1 MSRHGGNA
9 ALCSFASAFAL
20 AVAVHTVVGF
30 SLVGQRWAGGSISV
44 EVSLGPAAGLVD
56 GSEDWDA
63 CAGQSLAEWNAA
75 LAPTAVRFMPVPGGT
90 GSPVAF
96 DRVNSIGFADDIF
109 GIPFGSSLLSVTQS
123 FARVQDGLNATFE
136 ADVLIN
142 RSQPFNCYRGAQR
155 PGPPVHDLQRTV
167 THALG
172 HVIGLGHPDATG
184 QDVTALMNAGLG
196 GVDTLQL
203 NDLQGALTLAGVAM
217 ASIPFPPRNEALTF
231 YESLEVEYRDTL
243 QRSQTNEGY
252 VNAEGSAVWFPEWLR
267 YVLNGCGATEATTRV
282 LMQIRGQ
289 GIQPVCSEVAAD
301 SHAFPPRNLSFDF
314 LEALDAFYRD
324 ELKRSVELSH
334 IDLEGKAVWLQEYLR
349 YRVDGVNDAD
359 ARRQVLTKIQEAA
372 ETPSPPNAPPDTHFI
387 YGQEASMVLS
397 AIDFND
403 AGGLNTPNDGLLFNH
418 PKGIATDNT
427 RLALADSNNNRV
439 LIWNAIP
446 TTSNISPDLVLGQ
459 TNFTANN
466 SGRGDASSG
475 LEVMNW
481 PTAVAIYN
489 DGTDIRLAVADT
501 YNDRILI
508 WRSWPTSSGEPA
520 TFALASPDI
529 RWPWGVWTNDERLVI
544 VNTGGDGIVSV
555 WDGFPTSNTTS
566 DWNFDSNGEM
576 GTPRSIVSD
585 WNNFLAVADHNQPAA
600 ISNAQGS
607 FVWTSDGTGLPTPSS
622 NHPADCFL
630 EDVTDPRYAW
640 LAGDISSVGDLYML
654 GRTLHRWTGLPTS
667 RCEDPD
673 FSISTTSFDFVGGD
687 GSDVVLVDEDSDG
700 DDEMLFVSSMN
711 GNRVLGYS
719 TLPTSSS
726 DVPGLVLGS
735 KSTTSNTLEDF
746 FITNPVP
753 ACDGNNLYVS
763 SDFDRTLQIWTSYP
777 SISGAAPDY
786 EMDLAIAP
794 WDSALYETIF
804 VLAGRTDIA
813 IWTTLPATTDYSPD
827 EEYSGSVGSVV
838 FDEIRGVALDDTYLY
853 IADWNSQA
861 VYIWNVR
868 GGFGGLT
875 DPDHT
880 LALSYKP
887 TRLSSDGSVLSVTD
901 TFNHKA
907 ELYRI
912 DDLVIS
918 ATPTPR
924 STVGGVGI
932 FNLPE
937 QVLISNGQLFA
948 ADTSFSRVAVWNSVD
963 TALAGAGHDLLLGKS
978 NEMDRTPEVARD
990 KTFWPAAM
998 CYDGGTLWVGEFKF
1012 SGRLLRFDK
1021 PVP

>member
-1 MSRHGGNA
+1 MTNYAG
-9 ALCSFASAFAL
+9 
-20 AVAVHTVVGF
+20 VAVIVSVLATTTVVGF
-30 SLVGQRWAGGSISV
+30 SLVGQRWTTDVVPV
-44 EVSLGPAAGLVD
+44 ELQLGNAAGLVD
-56 GSEDWDA
+56 GSADWDA
-63 CAGQSLAEWNAA
+63 CARQSLAAWNAA
-75 LAPTAVRFMPVPGGT
+75 LASTAMRFTAVRGMSS
-90 GSPVAF
+90 SPAVAF
-96 DRVNSIGFADDIF
+96 DGINSIVFAADVS
-109 GIPFGSSLLSVTQS
+109 GTPFGPSLVSATQTI
-123 FARVQDGLNATFE
+123 AIIRDGFDETIE
-136 ADVLIN
+136 ADVLVN
-142 RSQPFNCYRGAQR
+142 QAQPFNCYRGTMQ
-155 PGPPVHDLQRTV
+155 PGRAVHDLQRTV

-172 HVIGLGHPDATG
+172 HVIGLGHPDAAG

-196 GVDTLQL
+196 DVDTLQL

-217 ASIPFPPRNEALTF
+217 AGIPFPPRNESLTF

-243 QRSQTNEGY
+243 QRSQTNESY
-252 VNAEGSAVWFPEWLR
+252 VDAEGSAVWFPEWLR
-267 YVLNGCGATEATTRV
+267 YVLNGCEATEATTRV

-289 GIQPVCSEVAAD
+289 GIQPVCSEVEAD
-301 SHAFPPRNLSFDF
+301 SYAFPPRNLSLDF

-324 ELKRSVELSH
+324 ELQRSVELSH
-334 IDLEGKAVWLQEYLR
+334 VDLEGKAVWLQEYLR

-359 ARRQVLTKIQEAA
+359 ARSQVLTKIQEAA
-372 ETPSPPNAPPDTHFI
+372 ETPSPPNPSPDTHFI

-397 AIDFND
+397 AIGFND

-427 RLALADSNNNRV
+427 RLALADSHNNRV
-439 LIWNAIP
+439 LIWNSIP
-446 TTSNISPDLVLGQ
+446 TTNNVSPDLVLGQ
-459 TNFTANN
+459 TNFTTNN
-466 SGRGDASSG
+466 SGRGGASSG

-489 DGTDIRLAVADT
+489 DDTDIRLAVADT

-529 RWPWGVWTNDERLVI
+529 EWPWGVWTDNERLVI
-544 VNTGGDGIVSV
+544 ASTGGGGTVPV
-555 WDGFPTSNTTS
+555 WDRFPTSNTTS

-585 WNNFLAVADHNQPAA
+585 WSSFLAVADHNQPAG
-600 ISNAQGS
+600 ISNAQGG
-607 FVWTSDGTGLPTPSS
+607 FVWASDGRGLPTSSS

-630 EDVTDPRYAW
+630 EDVTDPMYAW
-640 LAGDISSVGDLYML
+640 LAGDISTVGDLYML

-673 FSISTTSFDFVGGD
+673 FSIDTSSFDFVGGD
-687 GSDVVLVDEDSDG
+687 GSDVVLVDENSDG

-726 DVPGLVLGS
+726 DVPDLVLGS
-735 KSTTSNTLEDF
+735 KSTTSNTLDDF

-763 SDFDRTLQIWTSYP
+763 SDFERTLQIWTSYP
-777 SISGAAPDY
+777 STSGAAPDY

-794 WDSALYETIF
+794 WDSALHGTMF

-813 IWTTLPATTDYSPD
+813 IWTTLPATTDYLPD
-827 EEYSGSVGSVV
+827 EEYSGSLGSVV

-853 IADWNSQA
+853 IADWNRQA
-861 VYIWNVR
+861 VYIWNVS
-868 GGFGGLT
+868 GGFSGLT

-901 TFNHKA
+901 TFNHRA

-912 DDLVIS
+912 DDFVIS

-924 STVGGVGI
+924 STVGGIGT

-998 CYDGGTLWVGEFKF
+998 CYDGSTLWVGEFKF